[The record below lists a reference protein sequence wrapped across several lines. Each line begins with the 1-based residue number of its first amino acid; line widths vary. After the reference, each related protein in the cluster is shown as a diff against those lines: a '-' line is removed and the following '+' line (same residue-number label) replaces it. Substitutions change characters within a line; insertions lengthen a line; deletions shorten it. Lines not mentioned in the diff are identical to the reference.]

1 MSGGPTYNNVNNG
14 CSGIIRVNETGEDIQ
29 YTAEFYGFAHFSKFI
44 HVGAKV
50 VNSTDT
56 GYDTNYQQ
64 CNLITRN
71 PNGSMTAVLVNN
83 EKTEKVFK
91 LVMGDQVM
99 EVPISGRSVI
109 TVTWDANA

>member
-1 MSGGPTYNNVNNG
+1 MVT
-14 CSGIIRVNETGEDIQ
+14 
-29 YTAEFYGFAHFSKFI
+29 
-44 HVGAKV
+44 
-50 VNSTDT
+50 STDT
-56 GYDTNYQQ
+56 GAATKYNQV
-64 CNLITRN
+64 NLVTRN

-99 EVPISGRSVI
+99 EVPIAGRSVI